1 VGPVALDACVLIGFF
16 DPGDAHHQ
24 RAVEAFRIHRR
35 AAISIAA
42 SAYGET
48 MVKPLAR
55 GYGAEVD
62 EFLDRMGVEIV
73 PIDRAVARRVAALRS
88 EHPTLRSPDLTVI
101 AAAQLR
107 EAQLLTFDARL
118 ARFAGEGAQ
127 S

>member
-1 VGPVALDACVLIGFF
+1 
-16 DPGDAHHQ
+16 
-24 RAVEAFRIHRR
+24 
-35 AAISIAA
+35 
-42 SAYGET
+42 